1 MAASRRKKVRNG
13 VGLVIPLM
21 QTPLLY
27 LDAGSA
33 SMILSAIAG
42 GVAGVVV
49 AGRMFLARISGRVR
63 RSSSTADQGE
73 LARPDGD

>member
-1 MAASRRKKVRNG
+1 
-13 VGLVIPLM
+13 M

-33 SMILSAIAG
+33 SIILSAIAG

-49 AGRMFLARISGRVR
+49 AGRMFLARITGRVR
-63 RSSSTADQGE
+63 RSEPTDAQGE